1 MDYSTDCT
9 KVENDEDPLGF
20 DKYWDG
26 MSPSVEFQDRHAAT
40 ERLWFTTPDDKKQ
53 AILDWIKSH
62 GAYPGRNPY
71 FFILDFKMKR
81 KHPTDLN
88 RTAKGGR
95 MMSTGQAEIAFYGN
109 QWGVYS
115 QEDIK
120 AFRLLTK
127 KELEKQEQLKRQE
140 NGTSDI

>member
-1 MDYSTDCT
+1 MDYSTDYT
-9 KVENDEDPLGF
+9 KVEKDEDPLGF
-20 DKYWDG
+20 DKYWEG

-53 AILDWIKSH
+53 AILDWIQSH

-81 KHPTDLN
+81 KQPKDLN
-88 RTAKGGR
+88 KTNKGGK
-95 MMSTGQAEIAFYGN
+95 MLESGKAEIAFYGTS
-109 QWGVYS
+109 WGVYS

-127 KELEKQEQLKRQE
+127 KEYDKQQEQLKQQ
-140 NGTSDI
+140 GHD